1 MYLPGHEN
9 QALCRFLS
17 PKKIFCVTLL
27 QNTFLNHW
35 KNIGN
40 EFILYTDIEEI

>member
-1 MYLPGHEN
+1 MKIKPFAGFFLRK
-9 QALCRFLS
+9 RF
-17 PKKIFCVTLL
+17 FCVTLL